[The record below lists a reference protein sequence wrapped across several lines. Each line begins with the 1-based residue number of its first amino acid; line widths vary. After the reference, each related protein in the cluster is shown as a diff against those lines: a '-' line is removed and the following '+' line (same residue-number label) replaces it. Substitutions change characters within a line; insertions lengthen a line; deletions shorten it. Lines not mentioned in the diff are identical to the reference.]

1 MLRINSYF
9 YAVTEA
15 SKIEMILPDEPITG
29 PEDPSLLEEFD
40 RLTSHDW
47 SIMEEGLLKAVV
59 WSCESKTIFLLAFH
73 HLLADGRGALY
84 LASELAEIYA
94 EGKVGNP
101 VIEKLISSKADF
113 PKGSELSFISRVL
126 VNKANRDWD
135 KEGNESLSYTRYHEF
150 AEDFLKGDKVRF
162 SLEKTAPGELEN
174 VAKKCKENEV
184 TINDYLMAKAFL
196 EDGTDKIIIAKD
208 LRDVLPFY
216 NEGVLGNYSTAF
228 FIPPSS
234 PAIRKTLGVL
244 TVNGE
249 MITCI
254 SERDK

>member
-1 MLRINSYF
+1 MLRINQ
-9 YAVTEA
+9 
-15 SKIEMILPDEPITG
+15 LG
-29 PEDPSLLEEFD
+29 G
-40 RLTSHDW
+40 RLW
-47 SIMEEGLLKAVV
+47 K
-59 WSCESKTIFLLAFH
+59 
-73 HLLADGRGALY
+73 
-84 LASELAEIYA
+84 
-94 EGKVGNP
+94 
-101 VIEKLISSKADF
+101 
-113 PKGSELSFISRVL
+113 
-126 VNKANRDWD
+126 
-135 KEGNESLSYTRYHEF
+135 
-150 AEDFLKGDKVRF
+150 RF
-162 SLEKTAPGELEN
+162 FLEKTAPDELEN

-216 NEGVLGNYSTAF
+216 NEGALGNYSTAF